1 MTAPKRKPGRP
12 HSGNVKLTVHIKPET
27 RAWLGDK
34 PGKRIDEIVSAIAA
48 TKPEA
53 VKGGE

>member
-1 MTAPKRKPGRP
+1 MTAPRKPGRP

-27 RAWLGDK
+27 RAWLGEK
-34 PGKRIDEIVSAIAA
+34 PGKRIDEIVSA

-53 VKGGE
+53 VKGGEG